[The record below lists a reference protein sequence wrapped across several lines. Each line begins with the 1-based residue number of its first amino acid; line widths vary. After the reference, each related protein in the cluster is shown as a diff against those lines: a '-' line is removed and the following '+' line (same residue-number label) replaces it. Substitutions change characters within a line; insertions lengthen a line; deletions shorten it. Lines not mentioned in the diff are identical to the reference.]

1 MASMQTRVR
10 ALRSLLQGFLE
21 FFGTAEKTESA
32 DVSDIFRC
40 AKALEES
47 LKQDFEITYRRKWK
61 NISIRQIQKKLQKA
75 NKQKEILQE
84 RLKKETAARVSG
96 RIAHIWYV
104 RTGLADPTFPL
115 EALSQW
121 CSHFPAAGTKAIS
134 STYIAAVKDAFAEI
148 LKSPAKKTIG
158 ISADNLKVASDLKT
172 SEPVIVR
179 HLHDEATMKLRSYR
193 SDTPCR
199 PLPTKYSKIQNN
211 VVHVRVGDC
220 THGMFTELQC
230 VQTKDAVSIASC
242 LVSVCESVINGT
254 TREWD
259 RLRLIHC
266 VTGDSINTNEAACR
280 RLLAYF
286 LQSQRRFPQVPQY
299 SLLVTKCAS
308 HQANLVVQVAVVGG
322 MIQDPVNQCDL
333 TAACSRWTFR
343 IWFLCSVCMEQQP
356 YHVTCCRS
364 CHLKDS
370 MKGRA
375 KQNHLL

>member
-10 ALRSLLQGFLE
+10 ALRSSLEGFLQ
-21 FFGTAEKTESA
+21 FFGTAEKAESA
-32 DVSDIFRC
+32 DVSDSFRC

-47 LKQDFEITYRRKWK
+47 LNQDLEITYRRKGK
-61 NISIRQIQKKLQKA
+61 NLSVRQIQKKLQKV

-84 RLKKETAARVSG
+84 RLKKETAARVNG
-96 RIAHIWYV
+96 RIAHSWYV

-121 CSHFPAAGTKAIS
+121 CSHFPAAETKAIS
-134 STYIAAVKDAFAEI
+134 STYIAAVKDA
-148 LKSPAKKTIG
+148 SPLTIF
-158 ISADNLKVASDLKT
+158 KVAPDLKT

-179 HLHDEATMKLRSYR
+179 HLHDEATMKLHSYR
-193 SDTPCR
+193 SDTPCS
-199 PLPTKYSKIQNN
+199 PLRTKYSKIQNN

-220 THGMFTELQC
+220 THEMFTELQC

-242 LVSVCESVINGT
+242 LVSVCESVINALKSRN

-286 LQSQRRFPQVPQY
+286 LEFQRRFPQVLQY

-322 MIQDPVNQCDL
+322 MIQDPVNH
-333 TAACSRWTFR
+333 AADFS
-343 IWFLCSVCMEQQP
+343 S
-356 YHVTCCRS
+356 TCCQSVWRTFCS
-364 CHLKDS
+364 
-370 MKGRA
+370 
-375 KQNHLL
+375 LLGHGLSRTWSLS